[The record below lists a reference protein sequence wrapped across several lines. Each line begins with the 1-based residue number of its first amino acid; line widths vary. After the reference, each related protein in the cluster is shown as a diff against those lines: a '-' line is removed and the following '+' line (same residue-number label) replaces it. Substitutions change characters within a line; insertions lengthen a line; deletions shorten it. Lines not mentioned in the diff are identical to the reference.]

1 MLTHG
6 TLGLVGAWCTALR
19 PTQVPSG
26 AAAWRAAAWPAPA
39 RWRHRARRRPC
50 MDNAKHGQLTRTAGI
65 NEVCIRLR
73 LHQPCVALVAAGRA
87 HFWMRFA
94 KRAPSMC
101 GHGRLLGFAKT
112 DNCQNPARSSARLQC
127 SSRLRHL
134 SLPPSAPLPLHFR
147 LEHGHDVLAAAA
159 GLFALWA
166 CGGGG
171 GGVPA
176 RLLAV
181 EPLPPNL
188 ALLRRNLRACAP
200 APQARPRP
208 APAPQLRAPPRR
220 AAPAR
225 RWRRGV
231 RALVRPRVHGAR
243 PYGART
249 SGRPAHALTQLCVM
263 RSEEIIDECK

>member
-1 MLTHG
+1 
-6 TLGLVGAWCTALR
+6 
-19 PTQVPSG
+19 
-26 AAAWRAAAWPAPA
+26 
-39 RWRHRARRRPC
+39 
-50 MDNAKHGQLTRTAGI
+50 
-65 NEVCIRLR
+65 
-73 LHQPCVALVAAGRA
+73 
-87 HFWMRFA
+87 
-94 KRAPSMC
+94 
-101 GHGRLLGFAKT
+101 
-112 DNCQNPARSSARLQC
+112 
-127 SSRLRHL
+127 
-134 SLPPSAPLPLHFR
+134 
-147 LEHGHDVLAAAA
+147 LAAAA

-225 RWRRGV
+225 RAGGEACALSPV
-231 RALVRPRVHGAR
+231 RACTALVPTAL
-243 PYGART
+243 
-249 SGRPAHALTQLCVM
+249 GRAGGLRM
-263 RSEEIIDECK
+263 R